1 MESEKRLHIN
11 QLVERCQLKE
21 AEQLLLDEQQR
32 SPQDDE
38 ICYIL
43 GNLYRKQ
50 SNWKESLQWYAQAI
64 DLNPGSPALHAR
76 EMLLE
81 IMNFYDKERYN
92 V

>member
-1 MESEKRLHIN
+1 MEAEKRHQFN
-11 QLVERCQLKE
+11 QLTEHCQLEE
-21 AEQLLLDEQQR
+21 AERLLFDEQR
-32 SPQDDE
+32 HAPQDDE
-38 ICYIL
+38 VCYLL

-50 SNWKESLQWYAQAI
+50 SNWKEALQWYAQAI
-64 DLNPGSPALHAR
+64 ELNPESPALHAR